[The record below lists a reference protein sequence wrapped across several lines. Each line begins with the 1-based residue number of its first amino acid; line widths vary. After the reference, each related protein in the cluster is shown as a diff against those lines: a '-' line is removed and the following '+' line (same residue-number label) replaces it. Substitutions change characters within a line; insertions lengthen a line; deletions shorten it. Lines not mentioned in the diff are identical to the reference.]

1 MLFECA
7 NIRKKI
13 HLSKKTRENYRRI
26 TKKTAF
32 CARNL
37 FDFEK
42 LKFDSVELEF
52 DSSAAE
58 FDSVE

>member
-1 MLFECA
+1 MLFEGA
-7 NIRKKI
+7 NIRKMI
-13 HLSKKTRENYRRI
+13 HLSKKTRENYRMV

-42 LKFDSVELEF
+42 LKSNSVELKF
-52 DSSAAE
+52 DSAAAE

>member
-1 MLFECA
+1 M
-7 NIRKKI
+7 I
-13 HLSKKTRENYRRI
+13 HLSKKTRENYRMV

-42 LKFDSVELEF
+42 LKSNSEELEF
-52 DSSAAE
+52 DSVAAE

>member
-1 MLFECA
+1 M
-7 NIRKKI
+7 I
-13 HLSKKTRENYRRI
+13 HLSKKTREKYRMV

-42 LKFDSVELEF
+42 LKFDSVEVEF
-52 DSSAAE
+52 DSAAAE

>member
-1 MLFECA
+1 MV
-7 NIRKKI
+7 
-13 HLSKKTRENYRRI
+13 
-26 TKKTAF
+26 TKKTPF

-42 LKFDSVELEF
+42 LKSNSVELEF
-52 DSSAAE
+52 DSAAAE

>member
-1 MLFECA
+1 MV
-7 NIRKKI
+7 
-13 HLSKKTRENYRRI
+13 

-52 DSSAAE
+52 DSKRRSLTLWNE
-58 FDSVE
+58 CLTR